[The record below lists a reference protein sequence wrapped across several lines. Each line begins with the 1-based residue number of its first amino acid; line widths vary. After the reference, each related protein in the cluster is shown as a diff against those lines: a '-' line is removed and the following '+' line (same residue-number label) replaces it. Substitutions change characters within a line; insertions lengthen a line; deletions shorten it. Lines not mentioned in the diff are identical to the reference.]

1 MPKTLDVFVSFR
13 VNESLAEARQL
24 KEALGKKGIS
34 AFVSQDDIKP
44 GQQWSDVIANNLDNA
59 KVLVALATSTYGAP
73 GTAEQGTYEELLIAR
88 DSDNGVKL
96 VVAKMAD
103 KWTEMRT
110 HMVLTGQ
117 ECLRWD
123 VGTPVPEALISAIS
137 ETLG

>member
-44 GQQWSDVIANNLDNA
+44 GQQWRDVLASDLDNA

-73 GTAEQGTYEELLIAR
+73 GTAEQDTYEELLIAR
-88 DSDNGVKL
+88 EADNGIKL
-96 VVAKMAD
+96 V
-103 KWTEMRT
+103 RT
-110 HMVLTGQ
+110 KMVLTGQ
-117 ECLRWD
+117 QCLRWD